1 MVVIRDPLVL
11 REHRDLRETPIQDQ
25 QEIRDLRD
33 PHHQKVLRV
42 IKVPKDSKVI
52 KVLKEPLV
60 REVTRDRKATRVSKE
75 IKV

>member
-33 PHHQKVLRV
+33 RLHQKV
-42 IKVPKDSKVI
+42 SKVI
-52 KVLKEPLV
+52 REPK
-60 REVTRDRKATRVSKE
+60 D
-75 IKV
+75 